1 MANNT
6 SVYADGAWKDVEHQ
20 YVNTADGWN
29 KVSDTYIFSAV
40 AGYTN
45 VSSTISSIDEF
56 ITFADTVINTGSV
69 PTATTWLTFDPLPT
83 KTDRDEI
90 LYNAGTLIY
99 RGGEVAKIADNSQ
112 ISVTGTDGRTYQ
124 RGSLIDSGTITIR
137 WLDATTSTHTVRIYD
152 YTLSNAGWKKT
163 HEEPYNWRLYGRTAA
178 SATAYLNGNPWKN
191 LPQYRFTPRYNQSR
205 LGNAYAGR
213 GMPGDYN
220 AARDGKVIWPY
231 GSSAYANS
239 YVGYYFTP
247 TSDKITIRATCDNGF
262 TVWLNQ
268 TQVLNGNSW
277 PTWFQTTRTVV
288 PGDPIY
294 ITINCRDWG
303 VLWGAC
309 CRVANGTSIN
319 GTALL
324 LSDTNWVS
332 R

>member
-29 KVSDTYIFSAV
+29 KVSDTYV
-40 AGYTN
+40 Y
-45 VSSTISSIDEF
+45 SS
-56 ITFADTVINTGSV
+56 
-69 PTATTWLTFDPLPT
+69 
-83 KTDRDEI
+83 
-90 LYNAGTLIY
+90 
-99 RGGEVAKIADNSQ
+99 
-112 ISVTGTDGRTYQ
+112 
-124 RGSLIDSGTITIR
+124 
-137 WLDATTSTHTVRIYD
+137 
-152 YTLSNAGWKKT
+152 AGWKKV

-178 SATAYLNGNPWKN
+178 SATAYLNGQPWKN
-191 LPQYRFTPRYNQSR
+191 LPQYRFTPLYNQSR

-239 YVGYYFTP
+239 YIGYYFTP